1 MRGGSTG
8 GTDILALIV
17 NKFWPISVG
26 RFYLFADFI
35 VITLLIFVPGHC
47 FTDVVYGYITMGIC
61 AYVLDLILLGKDST
75 VQVHIF
81 SNRQKEIGDY
91 ICHRMERGVTALKAQ
106 GWYTGEER
114 DVLLVLIRKTE
125 LPELTKAIKEIDA
138 KAFVSVVPAN
148 NVFGE
153 GFDEMKTGLTKK
165 KKK

>member
-1 MRGGSTG
+1 M
-8 GTDILALIV
+8 
-17 NKFWPISVG
+17 
-26 RFYLFADFI
+26 
-35 VITLLIFVPGHC
+35 
-47 FTDVVYGYITMGIC
+47 
-61 AYVLDLILLGKDST
+61 T
-75 VQVHIF
+75 V
-81 SNRQKEIGDY
+81 
-91 ICHRMERGVTALKAQ
+91 LKAQ